1 MRTLNIIKALW
12 QELALKLQTKHEIGL
27 TKALDISILNE
38 LKLNG
43 VVVVPNFWS
52 TEQCTA
58 ARQIID
64 QLLVS
69 HSSYVSQD
77 EEGSDKRLFG
87 ANRLEPTLAEFY
99 EDEWIRKM
107 AAAYIGKHV
116 SDGFTLAAKLA
127 YIAGNKGSGGG
138 WHRDSAREPQLKS
151 ILYLSDVTSNH
162 GPYQYVPKSQG
173 SKAIVK
179 SMITGKAF
187 HNQHRFTESQYLE
200 LKQATKVEEH
210 TYTAN
215 QGTLI
220 LSDTRGIHR
229 GKPISKDS
237 RYALTNYF
245 WFGKSIDPG
254 MEKLLIPRN

>member
-1 MRTLNIIKALW
+1 M
-12 QELALKLQTKHEIGL
+12 EL
-27 TKALDISILNE
+27 TKALDISILDE

-43 VVVVPNFWS
+43 IVVVPNFWS
-52 TEQCTA
+52 TEQCAA
-58 ARQIID
+58 ARGVID
-64 QLLVS
+64 QLLVDYGS
-69 HSSYVSQD
+69 CVSQD
-77 EEGSDKRLFG
+77 EEGSDRRLFG
-87 ANRLEPTLAEFY
+87 ANRVNSTLTEFF
-99 EDEWIRKM
+99 EDAWIRKM

-127 YIAGNKGSGGG
+127 YVSGNKGSGGG

-162 GPYQYVPKSQG
+162 GPYQYVPKSHG
-173 SKAIVK
+173 ARAIVK
-179 SMITGKAF
+179 LMMTGKAY
-187 HNQHRFTESQYLE
+187 HNQHRFTENQFRE
-200 LKQATKVEEH
+200 LKEAAKVEEL
-210 TYTAN
+210 TFTAN

-229 GKPISKDS
+229 GKPISKES

-254 MEKLLIPRN
+254 MEKLLIPKN